1 MPVSP
6 GRKITMS
13 KILVV
18 DDEAIISMQL
28 EERLSAMGYTVA
40 GLASS
45 GEDAIEKARR
55 LAPDLVL
62 MDIVMPGKLN
72 GIEAAKTIGEE
83 LAIPVVFVTSY
94 ADDTI
99 IEKAKQ
105 VGPYGYI
112 VKPFNE
118 MEIKAA
124 IEVALF
130 RKTAE
135 QELKKAPHAAGKK
148 STGPAGSN
156 EAGETG
162 AEYIDLPAIKTVL
175 LKDIFTDIVLFLYA
189 DPTLK
194 EPIFRFAIDAGLKQ
208 GGRNF
213 FAYHRSPLQ
222 KYYLKEIQD
231 GDLFMRRVKK
241 GEVYLLP
248 GILEKCSASLPVDPQ
263 AGTLQFLFD
272 FSETEEFL
280 DIITVK
286 DLILAKKSQGVP
298 LSGIIA
304 VNMADID
311 HHQIKQLSDGIAK
324 IIISTG
330 KETTLSFSHRSFPS
344 ESVTVVPQATIDDVV
359 KKSLEPVVLS
369 LLDKP
374 ISGYDMVH
382 EIHSRYNVLIPQAR
396 IYTYLYDLEK
406 KGFLVVKASGKSK
419 LYSPTEAGKKYIHT
433 RLNEFKFVFR
443 HILGDSIA
451 EFPLPGRK

>member
-1 MPVSP
+1 
-6 GRKITMS
+6 MS

-18 DDEAIISMQL
+18 DDEAIITMQL

-40 GLASS
+40 GMASS

-72 GIEAAKTIGEE
+72 GIEAAKTIAEMD
-83 LAIPVVFVTSY
+83 IPVVFVTSY
-94 ADDTI
+94 ADDAI

-118 MEIKAA
+118 LEIKAA

-135 QELKKAPHAAGKK
+135 QELTKATQASLEKGLRQK
-148 STGPAGSN
+148 GRD
-156 EAGETG
+156 EEETG
-162 AEYIDLPAIKTVL
+162 AEYIDLPEIKTVL
-175 LKDIFTDIVLFLYA
+175 LKDIFTDIVLFLYT

-194 EPIFRFAIDAGLKQ
+194 EPIFKFAIEEGLKK

-213 FAYHRSPLQ
+213 FAYHRSILQ
-222 KYYLKEIQD
+222 KYFLKEIQRE
-231 GDLFMRRVKK
+231 DLFMRRVKK

-248 GILEKCSASLPVDPQ
+248 GILEKCSASLPHDPS
-263 AGTLQFLFD
+263 AGTLQVLFD
-272 FSETEEFL
+272 FSETEEFS
-280 DIITVK
+280 DIVTVK
-286 DLILAKKSQGVP
+286 NLILTKKSQGVL

-304 VNMADID
+304 VNMAEID
-311 HHQIKQLSDGIAK
+311 HHQIKLLSDGIGK

-330 KETTLSFSHRSFPS
+330 KETTLSFAHQSFPAD
-344 ESVTVVPQATIDDVV
+344 SVTTVPQATIDDVV

-369 LLDKP
+369 LLEKP
-374 ISGYDMVH
+374 ISGYDIVH

-396 IYTYLYDLEK
+396 IYTYLYDLEQ
-406 KGFLVVKASGKSK
+406 KGYLVMKTSGKSK
-419 LYSPTEAGKKYIHT
+419 LYSPTDAGKKYIHT
-433 RLNEFKFVFR
+433 RLAEFKVVFR
-443 HILGDSIA
+443 HVLGDDAAAIPPA
-451 EFPLPGRK
+451 EKN

>member
-1 MPVSP
+1 
-6 GRKITMS
+6 MS

-18 DDEAIISMQL
+18 DDEAIITMQL
-28 EERLSAMGYTVA
+28 EERLHAMGYTVVGMA
-40 GLASS
+40 AS

-55 LAPDLVL
+55 LSPDLIL
-62 MDIVMPGKLN
+62 MDIVMPGKQN

-94 ADDTI
+94 ADDAI

-118 MEIKAA
+118 LEIKAA

-130 RKTAE
+130 RKAAE
-135 QELKKAPHAAGKK
+135 QELRKATRGTRGK
-148 STGPAGSN
+148 SVRQN
-156 EAGETG
+156 ERDDEDESG
-162 AEYIDLPAIKTVL
+162 AEYIDLPEVKTVL

-194 EPIFRFAIDAGLKQ
+194 EPIFKFAIEAGIKK

-213 FAYHRSPLQ
+213 FAYQRSVLQ
-222 KYYLKEIQD
+222 KYFLKEIQD
-231 GDLFMRRVKK
+231 KDLFTRRIKP
-241 GEVYLLP
+241 GEIYLLP
-248 GILEKCSASLPVDPQ
+248 GILEKCTASLPEDTSS
-263 AGTLQFLFD
+263 GSLQVLLD
-272 FSETEEFL
+272 FSETGEFS

-286 DLILAKKSQGVP
+286 DLILAKKSQGIPV
-298 LSGIIA
+298 SGIIA

-330 KETTLSFSHRSFPS
+330 KETTLSFAHRSFPS
-344 ESVTVVPQATIDDVV
+344 ESVAAVPQATIDDVV

-374 ISGYDMVH
+374 ISGYDIVH
-382 EIHSRYNVLIPQAR
+382 EIHNRYNVLIPQAR
-396 IYTYLYDLEK
+396 IYTYLYDLEQ
-406 KGFLVVKASGKSK
+406 KGYLVMKASGKSK
-419 LYSPTEAGKKYIHT
+419 LYSPTDAGKKYIHT

-443 HILGDSIA
+443 HILGDSVAAI
-451 EFPLPGRK
+451 PSNDKK

>member
-1 MPVSP
+1 
-6 GRKITMS
+6 MS

-18 DDEAIISMQL
+18 DDEAIITMQL
-28 EERLSAMGYTVA
+28 EERLTAMGYTVA
-40 GLASS
+40 GMASS
-45 GEDAIEKARR
+45 GEDAIEKAQR
-55 LAPDLVL
+55 LTPDLVL

-72 GIEAAKTIGEE
+72 GIEAAKTISG
-83 LAIPVVFVTSY
+83 LDIPVVFVTSY

-118 MEIKAA
+118 LEIKAA

-135 QELKKAPHAAGKK
+135 QELRKASRPPLDK
-148 STGPAGSN
+148 SARHK
-156 EAGETG
+156 ECEQDDKTG
-162 AEYIDLPAIKTVL
+162 AEYIDLPEIKTVL

-194 EPIFRFAIDAGLKQ
+194 EPIFKFAIEAGLEK

-213 FAYHRSPLQ
+213 FTYHRSILQ
-222 KYYLKEIQD
+222 KYFLKEIQNK
-231 GDLFMRRVKK
+231 DLFMRRIKT

-248 GILEKCSASLPVDPQ
+248 GILEKCSESLPREPSP
-263 AGTLQFLFD
+263 GTLQVLLD
-272 FSETEEFL
+272 FSETEEFS
-280 DIITVK
+280 DIIAVK
-286 DLILAKKSQGVP
+286 DLLVAKKSQGVP

-304 VNMADID
+304 VNMTDID

-330 KETTLSFSHRSFPS
+330 KETTLSFANRSFLPD
-344 ESVTVVPQATIDDVV
+344 SVAVVPQATIDDVV

-374 ISGYDMVH
+374 ISGYDIVH
-382 EIHSRYNVLIPQAR
+382 EIHRRYNVLIPQAR
-396 IYTYLYDLEK
+396 IYTYLYDLEQ
-406 KGFLVVKASGKSK
+406 KGYLVMKTSGKSK
-419 LYSPTEAGKKYIHT
+419 LYSPTDAGRKYIHN

-443 HILGDSIA
+443 HILGDSVVAIPSSGN
-451 EFPLPGRK
+451 E

>member
-1 MPVSP
+1 
-6 GRKITMS
+6 MS

-18 DDEAIISMQL
+18 DDEAIITLEL
-28 EERLSAMGYTVA
+28 EESLSTMGYTVA
-40 GLASS
+40 GMASS

-55 LAPDLVL
+55 LTPDLVL

-72 GIEAAKTIGEE
+72 GIEAAKVITGE
-83 LAIPVVFVTSY
+83 LNIPVVFVTSY

-118 MEIKAA
+118 LEIKAA

-135 QELKKAPHAAGKK
+135 QELRKAAHAAPVR
-148 STGPAGSN
+148 SSRHAGSDSDD
-156 EAGETG
+156 ETG
-162 AEYIDLPAIKTVL
+162 VEYIDLPEIKTLL
-175 LKDIFTDIVLFLYA
+175 LKDIFTDIVLFMYV
-189 DPTLK
+189 DPSQK
-194 EPIFRFAIDAGLKQ
+194 EPIFKFAIEAGLKK

-213 FAYHRSPLQ
+213 FAYHRSVLQ
-222 KYYLKEIQD
+222 KYFLKEIQS
-231 GDLFMRRVKK
+231 GDLFMRRIKK
-241 GEVYLLP
+241 DEIYLLP
-248 GILEKCSASLPVDPQ
+248 GILEKCSASLPQDPLQ
-263 AGTLQFLFD
+263 GTLQIFFD
-272 FSETEEFL
+272 FSETEEFS

-286 DLILAKKSQGVP
+286 NVILAKKSQGIP

-311 HHQIKQLSDGIAK
+311 HHQIKQISDNIAK

-330 KETTLSFSHRSFPS
+330 KETTLSFAHRSFPS
-344 ESVTVVPQATIDDVV
+344 ESLAVVPQATIDDVV

-369 LLDKP
+369 LLEKP
-374 ISGYDMVH
+374 ISGHDIVH

-396 IYTYLYDLEK
+396 IYTYLYDLEQ
-406 KGFLVVKASGKSK
+406 KGFLEMKASGKSK
-419 LYSPTEAGKKYIHT
+419 LYSPTESGRKYIHN
-433 RLNEFKFVFR
+433 RLDEFKFVFR
-443 HILGDSIA
+443 HILGDSVTAITPP
-451 EFPLPGRK
+451 ERK